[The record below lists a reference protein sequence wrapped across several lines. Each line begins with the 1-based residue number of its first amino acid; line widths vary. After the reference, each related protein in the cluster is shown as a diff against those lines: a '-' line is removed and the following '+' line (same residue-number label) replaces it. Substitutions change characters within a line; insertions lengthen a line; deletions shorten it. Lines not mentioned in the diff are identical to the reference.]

1 MKSANT
7 PATIAEM
14 LLDATGT
21 RFAIKPPR
29 VLIPGLNVEDA
40 YLIQQLQERARMAQ
54 GKKIAGR
61 KIGLTSQ
68 AMQEQLGVASPD
80 FGFFTEDLV
89 FHDGDSIPANRF
101 IDPRVE
107 PELGFILDR
116 ELGSEEDLDSV
127 AGAIRSCH
135 TAIEII
141 DSRVQNWDIT
151 LVDTIADNASCG
163 AVVLGPAIEVT
174 ADKLPEVSA
183 AMTVNGEH
191 AAAGAG
197 SDVLG
202 HPLQPLVW
210 LAKTLAARGVPLRAG
225 ELILTG
231 SFCAAT
237 PMGIGDEVTVDYG
250 EHGRLSATFH

>member
-14 LLDATGT
+14 LLDAAGT

-29 VLIPGLNVEDA
+29 VLIPGLDVEDA
-40 YLIQQLQERARMAQ
+40 YRIQLLQERARMAQ
-54 GKKIAGR
+54 GKTIAGR

-68 AMQEQLGVASPD
+68 AMQEQLGVDSPD

-89 FHDGDSIPANRF
+89 FHDGDAIPANRF
-101 IDPRVE
+101 IAPRVE

-116 ELGSEEDLDSV
+116 DLGPAEDLESV

-135 TAIEII
+135 LAIEII

-163 AVVLGPAIEVT
+163 AVVLGAALTVDV
-174 ADKLPEVSA
+174 DKLPAVSA
-183 AMTVNGEH
+183 TMAVNGEP
-191 AAAGAG
+191 ASSGTG

-202 HPLQPLVW
+202 HPLQPLLW
-210 LAKTLAARGVPLRAG
+210 LAGTLAERGAPLREG

-231 SFCAAT
+231 SFCAAA
-237 PMGIGDEVTVDYG
+237 PISAGDEVTVDYG
-250 EHGRLSATFH
+250 EYGRLSATFH